1 MPLCSGCT
9 NPPAPP
15 PGLVSIYS
23 IPGRLPV
30 HQGLLPG
37 LLSGTGP
44 PWQVTTG
51 VQREATS
58 TAGHLAQ
65 RWTGPTG
72 RKCFLDPTGKRAS
85 PCPGLWLVAGAAGG
99 RGLEEGR
106 AWPTQ
111 RPQGAWWLSW
121 DTAAFLAPIKARP
134 KSTACFSV
142 GWGSEM
148 GRPSLWLQFSSKGCF
163 LGPTGKSRDAH
174 HFAWGWK
181 DKTEG

>member
-15 PGLVSIYS
+15 PGLVSIHS
-23 IPGRLPV
+23 VPGSPV

-65 RWTGPTG
+65 RWTGLTG
-72 RKCFLDPTGKRAS
+72 RKCFPDPTGRRAS

-121 DTAAFLAPIKARP
+121 LPFQPQP
-134 KSTACFSV
+134 KPGHSITCLSV
-142 GWGSEM
+142 GWDSEM
-148 GRPSLWLQFSSKGCF
+148 GHPSGCSSGLGALLGLKGGREP
-163 LGPTGKSRDAH
+163 LST
-174 HFAWGWK
+174 
-181 DKTEG
+181 